1 MAYKRDLSKPLAPTY
16 GEDKKR
22 KVEMSLR
29 LLEKI
34 QSVMQ
39 GWLTVPSNKLLE
51 IEKEQSVKRIDKVID
66 LLESTIGRWL
76 LENLKAR

>member
-39 GWLTVPSNKLLE
+39 G
-51 IEKEQSVKRIDKVID
+51 
-66 LLESTIGRWL
+66 
-76 LENLKAR
+76 